1 MLLNFVRYLFI
12 RVQLFMRRTEG
23 ASAIEYALIVAMV
36 ALVILTAG
44 ATLGDS
50 VGDIFDKVSDALKG
64 KVTPPSS
71 GGTSG

>member
-36 ALVILTAG
+36 ALVLVNFGSEIGTKINDILT
-44 ATLGDS
+44 S
-50 VGDIFDKVSDALKG
+50 V
-64 KVTPPSS
+64 SS
-71 GGTSG
+71 GLTSVTGGGTK

>member
-1 MLLNFVRYLFI
+1 MLLNFVRFLFI

-36 ALVILTAG
+36 ALVLLTAG

-50 VGDIFDKVSDALKG
+50 VSAILKKVSDALDVKA
-64 KVTPPSS
+64 K
-71 GGTSG
+71 

>member
-1 MLLNFVRYLFI
+1 MLLNFVRFLFI
-12 RVQLFMRRTEG
+12 QVQLFMRRTEG

-50 VGDIFDKVSDALKG
+50 VGAIFDEVAEAMKLKAPAA
-64 KVTPPSS
+64 TP
-71 GGTSG
+71 

>member
-36 ALVILTAG
+36 AVVVVAFITPLGSAVKD
-44 ATLGDS
+44 TLNE
-50 VGDIFDKVSDALKG
+50 VVEAL
-64 KVTPPSS
+64 
-71 GGTSG
+71 GGTKVA

>member
-36 ALVILTAG
+36 AVVVVAFITPLGG
-44 ATLGDS
+44 AVKDTLNE
-50 VGDIFDKVSDALKG
+50 VVEAL
-64 KVTPPSS
+64 
-71 GGTSG
+71 GGTKVA